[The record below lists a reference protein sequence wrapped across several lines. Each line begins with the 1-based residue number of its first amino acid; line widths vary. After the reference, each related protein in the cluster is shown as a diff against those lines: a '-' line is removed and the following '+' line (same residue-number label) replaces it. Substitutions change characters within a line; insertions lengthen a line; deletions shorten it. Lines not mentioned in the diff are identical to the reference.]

1 MAGTMVVDTLKSG
14 TSGPAVFKN
23 TSDVEVGQL
32 CRAWVNTDAGSAT
45 IYGSFNVSSVTYSS
59 NNGRT
64 VNFTN
69 SLPDANYAAV
79 IGTSQTSDAYGRP
92 YQVSTQA
99 ASNCQFNGIGG
110 TYSGRFSFA
119 FFR

>member
-1 MAGTMVVDTLKSG
+1 MAGTLVIDTVKSSTANPPSFLNTSG
-14 TSGPAVFKN
+14 T
-23 TSDVEVGQL
+23 EIGQL
-32 CRAWVNTDAGSAT
+32 CRAWVNTDAQSAT
-45 IYGSFNVSSVTYSS
+45 VYGSFNVSSVTYNS

-69 SLPDANYAAV
+69 SFPDANYAAV